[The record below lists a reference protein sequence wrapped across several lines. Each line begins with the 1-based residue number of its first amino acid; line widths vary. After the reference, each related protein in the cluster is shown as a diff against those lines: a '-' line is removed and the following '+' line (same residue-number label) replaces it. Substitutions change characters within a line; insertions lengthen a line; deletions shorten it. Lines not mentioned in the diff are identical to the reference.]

1 MKDPLKFTRHG
12 RLIIHF
18 LDVGDPLKDFRLK
31 RPSVGLLD
39 TEKILK
45 LLGIKKHSGGGPS
58 GSFLEWV
65 SNVF

>member
-12 RLIIHF
+12 RLNIHF

-39 TEKILK
+39 TETILK
-45 LLGIKKHSGGGPS
+45 LLDIRNP
-58 GSFLEWV
+58 LEDGLLG
-65 SNVF
+65 VF